1 MKIESQ
7 NSSNERINQ
16 QANYIKS
23 ENERLKRDAEERMKA
38 MEEENKFLMN
48 ERNLS
53 QSKESKR

>member
-38 MEEENKFLMN
+38 MAEENKFLMN